1 MFSKRLLVTI
11 TLDKKKLK
19 SSIKDS
25 CKIECIPTIN
35 LLTDTEREELINH
48 LNKACDLLRISYVR
62 SVKGDWNDKR
72 RIRS

>member
-1 MFSKRLLVTI
+1 MFNKRLLASIV
-11 TLDKKKLK
+11 LDKKRLNKG
-19 SSIKDS
+19 IKNS

-62 SVKGDWNDKR
+62 SIKGD
-72 RIRS
+72 